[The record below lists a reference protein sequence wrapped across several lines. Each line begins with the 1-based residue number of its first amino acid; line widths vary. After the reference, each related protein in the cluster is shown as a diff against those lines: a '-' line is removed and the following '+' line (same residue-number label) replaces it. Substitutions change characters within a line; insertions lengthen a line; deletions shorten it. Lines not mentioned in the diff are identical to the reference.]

1 MVGVEEERRKIKE
14 WVKEDEMGQ
23 MLRLQ
28 TSTQLSLE

>member
-1 MVGVEEERRKIKE
+1 MVGVKEERRKIKE
-14 WVKEDEMGQ
+14 WVEEDEMGQ